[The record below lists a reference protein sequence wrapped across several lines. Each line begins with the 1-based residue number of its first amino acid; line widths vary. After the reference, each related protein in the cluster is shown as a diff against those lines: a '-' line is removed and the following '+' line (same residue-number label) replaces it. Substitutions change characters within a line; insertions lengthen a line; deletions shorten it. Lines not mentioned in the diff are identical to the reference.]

1 MRIRYKILLLLAAF
15 AAVAWQVLPQDG
27 PVHVPVILNQTL
39 TNEMSDIEGLE
50 GLDANMEEFLRHWNI
65 HGASLAIM
73 RNDSLVYA
81 KGYGEADLKKMS
93 D

>member
-15 AAVAWQVLPQDG
+15 AALAWQVLPQDG

-50 GLDANMEEFLRHWNI
+50 GLDANMEEFLRH
-65 HGASLAIM
+65 
-73 RNDSLVYA
+73 
-81 KGYGEADLKKMS
+81 
-93 D
+93 